1 MAMKRKKIK
10 LRYKIERVLF
20 SDILPYELPFIFSNR
35 YFYRFL
41 ISNRIRI
48 ENDEI
53 RFENNEIGV
62 LPILAFL
69 FGKNTSDLINNKKIN
84 IKKIDEINKLK
95 RIPFTYRILHKPNK
109 YRELAIINPVN
120 QIQMVHFYQQYSSLM
135 LYYTNLDRFSLRH
148 PSKVA
153 CFFYYKDKLHHELL
167 GRKTDKV
174 ELFFNEYENLRSF
187 FSYKRY
193 NNIYK
198 FYEDYRYQRAEKKF
212 LYLYK
217 FDIQS
222 CFDSIYT
229 HSIAW
234 ATGGGRDFYKQNFC
248 GNDNTFASKWDKLM
262 ELMNYNET
270 NGIVIGPEFSR
281 IFAEVILQYIDKQV
295 ESDLQKEGYNYNKDY
310 VCYRYVDDF
319 FLFFNKKEV
328 QEKAMMLFT
337 NQLKEFKLS
346 INSEKTVLMERPF
359 ITDITIAKDKIDSLI
374 DDMLS
379 YQVKNGAMD
388 LEKKEDDENNT
399 ENDEND
405 DNKQSIEDILKNKDS
420 FKFINANEF
429 NAQYKAIL
437 KTTNVESKDVVN
449 YTMARICRKMEQN
462 LKKFEKIFKEI
473 CKFLSDNMYEDR
485 HLELTK
491 QKNKKE
497 EMLRKHLLAVLD
509 VIFFIYSNN
518 KRVNTTLKV
527 INILND
533 IIILL
538 DNDYIINDIKIKR
551 YSDMLRD
558 VVFKKI
564 QDEISLI
571 FQNSEIDEN
580 TQIETLYFFVI
591 MRNMRSK
598 YHLSSSEI
606 EKYLKIKREGGRI
619 ISYPSLN
626 ALSIIIL
633 LYYFG
638 KEDKYKNVKNDLMDY
653 VIKKYKGVPKNV
665 RGITTEFTI
674 LTLDL
679 ISCPYINEDQKKKI
693 ANLMGIQIAD
703 FHDMLVYFKKHNYM
717 FTHWYHVNITKEIN
731 AKISQEVYS

>member
-174 ELFFNEYENLRSF
+174 ELFFNEYDNLRSF

-379 YQVKNGAMD
+379 YQVKNGAID

-473 CKFLSDNMYEDR
+473 CKLLSDNMYEDR

-606 EKYLKIKREGGRI
+606 DKYLKIKREGGRI

-693 ANLMGIQIAD
+693 ANL
-703 FHDMLVYFKKHNYM
+703 
-717 FTHWYHVNITKEIN
+717 
-731 AKISQEVYS
+731 